1 MPALQAGDGEF
12 VSGGAVC
19 CPAASAAIAH
29 DESAGVMKSCT

>member
-1 MPALQAGDGEF
+1 MPALQAGGGEF

-19 CPAASAAIAH
+19 CPASIGAIAH